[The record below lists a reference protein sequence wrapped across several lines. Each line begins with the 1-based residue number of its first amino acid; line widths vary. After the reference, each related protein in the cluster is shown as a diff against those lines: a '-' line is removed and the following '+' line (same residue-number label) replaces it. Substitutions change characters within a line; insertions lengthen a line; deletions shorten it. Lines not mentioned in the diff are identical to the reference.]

1 MDHPEKD
8 DENWFCHT
16 NVSKGADCRMV
27 FRKREIE
34 PYIVELNAEEKAA
47 YQRLRVAGSKNAIAV

>member
-1 MDHPEKD
+1 
-8 DENWFCHT
+8 
-16 NVSKGADCRMV
+16 MV

>member
-1 MDHPEKD
+1 M
-8 DENWFCHT
+8 T
-16 NVSKGADCRMV
+16 

-47 YQRLRVAGSKNAIAV
+47 YQRLRVAGSKTGVAV